1 MVNKSSIKIKG
12 IWWKA
17 LGIIIFLYVLI
28 GGMLVPLNPGVT
40 AITPSN
46 AVAGDSVMLEIT
58 GYNTHFRDAR
68 NHNGWLKL
76 DSNHIIKAYSIQPLN
91 QQKLKAA
98 FILPD
103 SFPIKSNVHTLS
115 LVLDNETDGVFIQP
129 SALFVSSKKENSESA
144 AGTWQNSFDTGFH
157 QRQGLFFPY
166 RSILNETIRNTFF
179 HVALWFA
186 MFILLLVGV
195 IYAIRYLRKG
205 NFDDDIISSSFTAV
219 AVMYGILGILTGS
232 VWAKFT
238 WNTFWTNDVKL
249 NMTAVALLIYLAYFV
264 LRGMHQDQDRRA
276 RFSAGFSIF
285 AFTALIPL
293 VFVIPRLTDSLH
305 PGNGGNPA
313 LGGEDL
319 DNTLRMFFY
328 PSIIA
333 LTIMGLWMSQ
343 LMIRANR
350 LKDNILTR

>member
-1 MVNKSSIKIKG
+1 MTNKSSILING

-17 LGIIIFLYVLI
+17 SGIIIFLYVLI
-28 GGMLVPLNPGVT
+28 GGMLVPLGPGVT

-46 AVAGDSVMLEIT
+46 AVAGDTVVLEIS
-58 GYNTHFRDAR
+58 GYNTHFTDAQ
-68 NHNGWLKL
+68 NCNAWLKL
-76 DSNHIIKAYSIQPLN
+76 DSNHLIKAYSIRSLSQK
-91 QQKLKAA
+91 KLKAA
-98 FILPD
+98 FVLPD
-103 SFPIKSNVHTLS
+103 SFPSVAQVYTLS
-115 LVLDNETDGVFIQP
+115 LVLDNEFDGVFIQP
-129 SALFVSSKKENSESA
+129 AALFVSAKTVISDALSGEWKN
-144 AGTWQNSFDTGFH
+144 NFDIVFH
-157 QRQGLFFPY
+157 ERQGIFFPY

-186 MFILLLVGV
+186 MFILLLIGV
-195 IYAIRYLRKG
+195 VYAIKYLRKG
-205 NFDDDIISSSFTAV
+205 NYDDDIISSSFTAV
-219 AVMYGILGILTGS
+219 AVMYGVLGILTGS

-276 RFSAGFSIF
+276 KFSAGFSIF

-343 LMIRANR
+343 LMIRAMR
-350 LKDNILTR
+350 IKDNILTR

>member
-1 MVNKSSIKIKG
+1 MANKSLIIING

-17 LGIIIFLYVLI
+17 LGVIIFLYVLI
-28 GGMLVPLNPGVT
+28 GGMVVPLNPG
-40 AITPSN
+40 ITGVSPSN
-46 AVAGDSVMLEIT
+46 AVAGDTITLEIT
-58 GYNTHFRDAR
+58 GYNTHFTDAR
-68 NHNGWLKL
+68 MHNGWLKL
-76 DSNHIIKAYSIQPLN
+76 DSNHIIKAYSVKPSN
-91 QQKLKAA
+91 QQIIHAS
-98 FILPD
+98 FVLPD
-103 SFPIKSNVHTLS
+103 SFPSKSDVHTLS
-115 LVLDNETDGVFIQP
+115 LILDNETDGVFIQP
-129 SALFVSSKKENSESA
+129 SALFVSANSEISET
-144 AGTWQNSFDTGFH
+144 GQGRWQNSFDTDFH
-157 QRQGLFFPY
+157 DRQGLFFPY

-186 MFILLLVGV
+186 MFILLLIGV
-195 IYAIRYLRKG
+195 VHAVKYLRKG

-219 AVMYGILGILTGS
+219 AVMYGVLGILTGA

-328 PSIIA
+328 PSIIS

-350 LKDNILTR
+350 LKNKILTR